1 MWVLQHLLNSLLF
14 VERVIHIFYTL
25 CLFWTHAQNSLSN
38 SSSSARWSFNISLWH
53 FLFPFHMRC
62 ALKSFAWG
70 LLQKPKKKH
79 AHTVVGAPVAHTLAH
94 TLAPRFFHTP
104 ASCLFTLHPSVWG
117 QLCAPLSSQW
127 SHTHSA
133 KPHSSLSAPAS
144 LMFLTVPQCPPSTG
158 LQRPVFLWER
168 IAAIFLFYLFHP
180 LPTLVTRT
188 LFILWLRTQFKSPFL
203 HQSHA
208 TQLLSPYLL
217 ECPFYST
224 SGHHNTPINSTV
236 SVLLP
241 TETCGLSSSWKGER
255 VGGVVAMKKYYSLLL
270 CMSLT

>member
-1 MWVLQHLLNSLLF
+1 MHKTLYPILLPLLAEVLIFHSDIFFFHSTWDALLSHLLE
-14 VERVIHIFYTL
+14 VY
-25 CLFWTHAQNSLSN
+25 C
-38 SSSSARWSFNISLWH
+38 
-53 FLFPFHMRC
+53 
-62 ALKSFAWG
+62 KS
-70 LLQKPKKKH
+70 PKKNH
-79 AHTVVGAPVAHTLAH
+79 AHTVVGAPMAHTLAH

-241 TETCGLSSSWKGER
+241 TETCGLNSSWKGER

>member
-79 AHTVVGAPVAHTLAH
+79 AYTVVGAPVAHTLAH